1 MSLRIPKHLSIVER
15 LLLVLTVLTIAT
27 MAWQYWGMNLS
38 LVITPGSGQKVW
50 VMGDAA
56 DKGTSIATLH
66 EDSAYNMECQ
76 IKNQVQF
83 PYCSLYIQV
92 GQNHKGLDLNV
103 YQQLLLT
110 VKQTG
115 TVRDSITLYLKD
127 LKNETEIAALSNQIS
142 VNQLSLNPTESF
154 TQYILPLKR
163 FYVPSWWVYHSR
175 LPHETPGPN
184 LSHINYL
191 VINTGDNHNEREVNI
206 SISRIE
212 FRGKWIDADELYK
225 MLLVAWICIFGGFY
239 LVLFIKLQI
248 ESNEEKNHRREL
260 EEINNALDSKRQQ
273 LESRAIYDSGTGI
286 LNRRG
291 VIDRLQDLFQHTP
304 KGQAYSI
311 ALISIDN
318 YRTIEARL
326 KEDCVD
332 ELAAYVALQF
342 AGYMAQKI
350 TIARWGKNELLALI
364 DIPNTQ
370 VAENKIHQFINDN
383 NIMKFR
389 DSYVIQTSI
398 GVVITPP
405 QPVEVVIAL
414 IEQAAATAKHSAS
427 KIHITI
433 HQPAVENQ

>member
-15 LLLVLTVLTIAT
+15 LLMVLTVLTIAI

-38 LVITPGSGQKVW
+38 LVITPDSGHKIW
-50 VMGDAA
+50 AMGDAA
-56 DKGTSIATLH
+56 DKGASIAKLH
-66 EDSAYNMECQ
+66 KDTAYNMECQ
-76 IKNQVQF
+76 IKNQIQF
-83 PYCSLYIQV
+83 PYCSLYIQLSP
-92 GQNHKGLDLNV
+92 NHQGLDLTV
-103 YQQLLLT
+103 YQQLLIT

-115 TVRDSITLYLKD
+115 SIRDSISLYLKD
-127 LKNETEIAALSNQIS
+127 LKNEIDIAGLSNQTS
-142 VNQLSLNPTESF
+142 VNQLALNPAETFTE
-154 TQYILPLKR
+154 YVLPLKR

-184 LSHINYL
+184 LSDINYL

-225 MLLVAWICIFGGFY
+225 MLLVVWISIFGGFY

-260 EEINNALDSKRQQ
+260 EEINNALDNKRKQ

-291 VIDRLQDLFQHTP
+291 VIDRLQDLFQQTP
-304 KGQAYSI
+304 QGQAYSI
-311 ALISIDN
+311 ALVSIEN

-326 KEDCVD
+326 KEDCAD

-350 TIARWGKNELLALI
+350 TIARWGKNELLALM
-364 DIPNTQ
+364 DISDPQ
-370 VAENKIHQFINDN
+370 VAENKIQQFINDN
-383 NIMKFR
+383 HIMKFR
-389 DSYVIQTSI
+389 DSYIVQTSI
-398 GVVITPP
+398 GVVVTPP
-405 QPVEVVIAL
+405 QPTEAVIAL
-414 IEQAAATAKHSAS
+414 IEQASATAKHSAG
-427 KIHITI
+427 KIHIII